1 MVLPVAEG
9 LTTPH
14 LTSSMNPV
22 LQRKFK
28 ERYRSWKGYFLKGTW
43 GVVTGAGLMEL
54 ATEVVTEV
62 VKGETLKH
70 GKKKVGS
77 LILLGCTH
85 IGLSAVPMITNS
97 TRIIKL
103 VKTAHSITSGIYR
116 CAHDASEVP
125 LIALDFILFGEYVPS
140 CPPDGYQLL
149 NVSSDALD
157 QFANL
162 DKHFKD

>member
-1 MVLPVAEG
+1 
-9 LTTPH
+9 
-14 LTSSMNPV
+14 MNPV

-28 ERYRSWKGYFLKGTW
+28 EKYRVWKGYGLKGAW
-43 GVVTGAGLMEL
+43 GLITGAGLLEL
-54 ATEVVTEV
+54 ATEVV
-62 VKGETLKH
+62 KGEVLKH
-70 GKKKVGS
+70 GKQKVGS

-85 IGLSAVPMITNS
+85 VGLSAVPMITNS
-97 TRIIKL
+97 TKILKF

-125 LIALDFILFGEYVPS
+125 LIALDFLLFGEYVPS

-157 QFANL
+157 QLAN
-162 DKHFKD
+162 FKD